1 LYTYK
6 AAKQVY
12 KMAKQT
18 CFNDAQLSRYLEG
31 VRFGASEAMS
41 KRYQMGLVQEKSR
54 FPVAILAEN

>member
-31 VRFGASEAMS
+31 VCFGASEAMS
-41 KRYQMGLVQEKSR
+41 KRYQMGLGSGEITFSGCH
-54 FPVAILAEN
+54 FG